1 MPDTDR
7 KHEPWPLAVAAMLLF
22 MVSTSLAFLGIA
34 IRHPDPPVVDDAYR
48 AGLVYAERME
58 PLAIPQAREEAPARE

>member
-7 KHEPWPLAVAAMLLF
+7 KHEPWPLAVAALLLF

-34 IRHPDPPVVDDAYR
+34 IRYPDPPVVDDAYR
-48 AGLVYAERME
+48 AGLAYAERME
-58 PLAIPQAREEAPARE
+58 PLAVPEAPDEAPAGE